1 MKGNA
6 STSLMK
12 TLISKKPSNGL
23 QTGSNLLISS
33 SSTKSANTPASP
45 VGQAQFDTVF
55 NISPANNS
63 TTALASNSSSS
74 SSSTPKNSSHKTVKH
89 LTGSNASSKT
99 SSSLDELN
107 INVHQQQTSSS
118 ASPSSS
124 SSSSSS
130 QQPNMALTT
139 TSNSS
144 SPIGTK
150 FALTMLGLTTNTN
163 KLDPNLFQRRLVDK
177 KEDGSGGSIT
187 ACAIS
192 PSLLKNDPSICFSQ
206 LSKNS
211 KSFVSLNLFLPKI
224 INNLRLV

>member
-55 NISPANNS
+55 NISPTNNS

-107 INVHQQQTSSS
+107 INVHQ
-118 ASPSSS
+118 
-124 SSSSSS
+124 SSSSS

-211 KSFVSLNLFLPKI
+211 KSFDLLMAV
-224 INNLRLV
+224 